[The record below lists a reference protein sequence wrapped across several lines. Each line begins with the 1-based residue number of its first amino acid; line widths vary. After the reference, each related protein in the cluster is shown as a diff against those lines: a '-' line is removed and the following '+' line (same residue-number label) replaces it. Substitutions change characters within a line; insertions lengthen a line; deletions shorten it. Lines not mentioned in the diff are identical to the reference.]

1 MGQDDPLTSDRSS
14 ARGLT
19 KVWEELALEEEWA
32 ARLCGVRVPIN
43 PKFGSGEKTRRE
55 LRVKAL
61 PDIEL
66 DDTDEGVGGTSSGVR
81 PLRASSSGR
90 VAKRLKTR
98 TNDEVKRRR
107 RNKKRIDR
115 YLLKNSTSLLI

>member
-32 ARLCGVRVPIN
+32 ARLCGARVPIN

-66 DDTDEGVGGTSSGVR
+66 DDTDGTSVVQVVVSV
-81 PLRASSSGR
+81 PCMPAAAAES
-90 VAKRLKTR
+90 
-98 TNDEVKRRR
+98 RRGER
-107 RNKKRIDR
+107 QGPMMK
-115 YLLKNSTSLLI
+115 